1 MSVRERAGTNGTSGN
16 ATLVTLANGTVLN
29 VVDEGEGAPIVLM
42 HGWTADV
49 HFWDDLAPRLVAD
62 GWRVIRFDLRG
73 HGRSPVRGPYAF
85 EELSADLECLIA
97 ELRLETPVLAG
108 LSLGGFLSMIH
119 AIRHPGTLR
128 AVVLADTWTGPV
140 PSDADI
146 CETLPGVDA
155 GPQELARWWVERRGG
170 GAAAVERDPVLSAK
184 RDRFASLSAAGIR
197 HAIEACLGRPS
208 VHERL
213 GAIDVPALV
222 IAGEDE
228 QVFSPAMHAD
238 MAARIP
244 HGQLMVIRGAGHHSA
259 TDAPADFA
267 AIVRGFLTGLR
278 YRPADVNFPA
288 ADTASGN
295 NEKTSNRKR

>member
-1 MSVRERAGTNGTSGN
+1 MAAVRERAGQDGGS
-16 ATLVTLANGTVLN
+16 LLTLANGTVLN
-29 VVDEGEGAPIVLM
+29 VVDEGAGAPIVLM

-85 EELSADLECLIA
+85 EALSEDLECLIA
-97 ELRLETPVLAG
+97 ALRLETPVLAG
-108 LSLGGFLSMIH
+108 LSLGGFLAMIH
-119 AIRHPGTLR
+119 AIRHPGTLL

-140 PSDADI
+140 PSDAEI
-146 CETLPGVDA
+146 CATLPGVDA
-155 GPQELARWWVERRGG
+155 GPEELARWWADRRGG
-170 GAAAVERDPVLSAK
+170 GAGAVDRDPALAAR
-184 RDRFASLSAAGIR
+184 RDRFAGLSAAGIR

-208 VHERL
+208 VHDRL

-228 QVFSPAMHAD
+228 QVFSPAMHAE

-244 HGQLMVIRGAGHHSA
+244 DGRLMVIRGAGHHSA

-278 YRPADVNFPA
+278 HRPADATFPA
-288 ADTASGN
+288 PDTARGN
-295 NEKTSNRKR
+295 NEKTSKQKR

>member
-1 MSVRERAGTNGTSGN
+1 MSSVRERPGTSGSVGN
-16 ATLVTLANGTVLN
+16 ASLLTLANGTVLN
-29 VVDEGEGAPIVLM
+29 VVDEGDGAPIVLM

-62 GWRVIRFDLRG
+62 GWRVIRYDLRG
-73 HGRSPVRGPYAF
+73 HGRSPVRGPYDF

-97 ELRLETPVLAG
+97 ELQLERPVLAG

-140 PSDADI
+140 PSDAEI
-146 CETLPGVDA
+146 CETLPDVDS
-155 GPQELARWWVERRGG
+155 GPQELARWWAERRGG
-170 GAAAVERDPVLSAK
+170 GATAVERDPALSAK

-197 HAIEACLGRPS
+197 HAIEACRDRAS
-208 VHERL
+208 VHDGL

-228 QVFSPAMHAD
+228 QVFLPAMHAD

-259 TDAPADFA
+259 TDAPEDFA

-278 YRPADVNFPA
+278 HPPGEGREFPG
-288 ADTASGN
+288 DESISG
-295 NEKTSNRKR
+295 EQ